1 MLWQPLLAG
10 WYIEVRPSPALTAGA
25 REGFWKKGSERTVGY
40 ARESIERE
48 QLEQRLR
55 VMKRLRVRVS
65 IFQGKGRVGVAEVRS
80 WLRAR

>member
-1 MLWQPLLAG
+1 MPG
-10 WYIEVRPSPALTAGA
+10 
-25 REGFWKKGSERTVGY
+25 
-40 ARESIERE
+40 RESIERE

>member
-1 MLWQPLLAG
+1 MPG
-10 WYIEVRPSPALTAGA
+10 
-25 REGFWKKGSERTVGY
+25 
-40 ARESIERE
+40 RESIERE

-55 VMKRLRVRVS
+55 VMKRPRVQVS